1 MKIFK
6 IDWLSNEVNSLKHFA
21 HILIFVQEFTCVG
34 THLCASYKTR
44 KFSKV
49 FIFAIFMKLH

>member
-6 IDWLSNEVNSLKHFA
+6 IDWLSNEVNSSNYFA
-21 HILIFVQEFTCVG
+21 HILIFVQKCTCVG
-34 THLCASYKTR
+34 THLCASYKTQ

-49 FIFAIFMKLH
+49 FIFAIFIKLH